1 MYGATLGMHDPLPE
15 GNDDR
20 RDKRHEGHER
30 RRWEMSATVLAKASE
45 ETRMLAGE
53 TLLATRAADFEELF
67 RELVEESGR
76 ALEEGYL
83 EWCAVLQ
90 GYLIPKIEAECLRAR
105 RAGP

>member
-1 MYGATLGMHDPLPE
+1 
-15 GNDDR
+15 
-20 RDKRHEGHER
+20 
-30 RRWEMSATVLAKASE
+30 MSATTVLRKASDE

-53 TLLATRAADFEELF
+53 TLLARRAADFEELF

>member
-1 MYGATLGMHDPLPE
+1 MSTTVCERA
-15 GNDDR
+15 ND
-20 RDKRHEGHER
+20 
-30 RRWEMSATVLAKASE
+30 E
-45 ETRMLAGE
+45 ETTIVAGE
-53 TLLATRAADFEELF
+53 ALLARRAADFEELF

-105 RAGP
+105 RAGS

>member
-1 MYGATLGMHDPLPE
+1 MDGAPLGLHDPLPE
-15 GNDDR
+15 GNNR
-20 RDKRHEGHER
+20 RDKRHERG
-30 RRWEMSATVLAKASE
+30 RWEMSATVLLKASDE

-83 EWCAVLQ
+83 DWCAVLQ
-90 GYLIPKIEAECLRAR
+90 GYLIPKIEAECVRAR